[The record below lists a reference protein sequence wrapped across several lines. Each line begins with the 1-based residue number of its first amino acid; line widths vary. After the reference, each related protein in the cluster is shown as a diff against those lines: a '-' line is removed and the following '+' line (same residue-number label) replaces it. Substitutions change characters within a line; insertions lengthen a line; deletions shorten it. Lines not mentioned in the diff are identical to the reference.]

1 MDTESIGEDRHLLVV
16 RLPDGLPGFASGHW
30 VAVEDFEDEWS
41 GRQRFHA
48 VRVVIE
54 TLRGGAVLVRAF
66 VAPKLDRIEYLKT
79 VMSKDTEFWRLYN
92 VDIVRATPEQRGEWT
107 AAAEAIL
114 AKDEADS
121 LAMLARRRRRSP
133 GASSKLT
140 GMLVG
145 AAGGLAAVAVA
156 VSIATAPEPPAVP
169 LDASTV
175 RARSGGMS
183 ITLPDPADPKML
195 VEYEMRPDGTRREVR
210 KFPRDQQRPT
220 EMPRVETPAASPGV
234 PSGER
239 QQRSLADGINGFSR
253 FRQ

>member
-16 RLPDGLPGFASGHW
+16 RLPDGLPGFASGQW
-30 VAVEDFEDEWS
+30 VAVEEFEDEWS

-107 AAAEAIL
+107 AAAEAIM

-121 LAMLARRRRRSP
+121 LALLARRSRRLPS
-133 GASSKLT
+133 ASSKFT

-156 VSIATAPEPPAVP
+156 
-169 LDASTV
+169 
-175 RARSGGMS
+175 RSGAGVAKVAAAAAPNR
-183 ITLPDPADPKML
+183 T
-195 VEYEMRPDGTRREVR
+195 TRRAMEAVMCR
-210 KFPRDQQRPT
+210 REPDAYSATRWRRPCLEDDERLLARD
-220 EMPRVETPAASPGV
+220 
-234 PSGER
+234 SGR
-239 QQRSLADGINGFSR
+239 QTL
-253 FRQ
+253 

>member
-16 RLPDGLPGFASGHW
+16 RLPDGLPGFASGQW

-66 VAPKLDRIEYLKT
+66 VAPRLDRIEYLKT

-92 VDIVRATPEQRGEWT
+92 VEIFKATPEQRGEWI

-121 LAMLARRRRRSP
+121 LALLTHRRRRSAS
-133 GASSKLT
+133 ASSKLT

-145 AAGGLAAVAVA
+145 AAGGIAAVAVA
-156 VSIATAPEPPAVP
+156 VSIATIPEPPALP

-175 RARSGGMS
+175 RARSGGLS
-183 ITLPDPADPKML
+183 ITLADPADPKIL
-195 VEYEMRPDGTRREVR
+195 IEYEIWQDGTRREVR
-210 KFPRDQQRPT
+210 RFPSGQQRPANT
-220 EMPRVETPAASPGV
+220 TRVETPAEAPGV
-234 PSGER
+234 PAGER
-239 QQRSLADGINGFSR
+239 QQRSLADGINMFTR

>member
-16 RLPDGLPGFASGHW
+16 RLPDGLPGFASGQW
-30 VAVEDFEDEWS
+30 VAVEEFEDEWS

-107 AAAEAIL
+107 AAAEAIM

-121 LAMLARRRRRSP
+121 LALLARRSRRLPS
-133 GASSKLT
+133 ASSKFT

-145 AAGGLAAVAVA
+145 AVGGMAAVAIA
-156 VSIATAPEPPAVP
+156 VTIANSPEAPAVP

-175 RARSGGMS
+175 RALSGGMS
-183 ITLPDPADPKML
+183 ITLPDPVDSKML
-195 VEYEMRPDGTRREVR
+195 IEYEMRPDGTRREVR
-210 KFPRDQQRPT
+210 KFPRDQQRAP
-220 EMPRVETPAASPGV
+220 EQPRVETPAAAPVG
-234 PSGER
+234 PAGER
-239 QQRSLADGINGFSR
+239 QQRTLADGINGLTR